1 MMSKS
6 ALLSQFFL
14 PLSAVSLGRFVT
26 SFEEPHQDYHDPMD
40 KIHADTMEKVHTQY
54 ESSYR
59 NITDR
64 NLTSHFTSF
73 LSSSFSKRLS
83 ASIYV
88 RADQAKTY
96 HLNNPGQWFRDA
108 VQLQE
113 TRKWIEKIIDEGEDI
128 YVVVAYH
135 TLQDARITEN
145 IGTQS
150 SVGGNAVI
158 PVSTALAASG
168 VVVPLGNLAD
178 PGLEG
183 FHGGAEDEQRKFIA
197 LGEQVFA
204 VQYRKVRSRWFASNT
219 VDNMTLAK
227 KTWWEKYDRPRYLQS
242 KAEDMIEVELGDG
255 VAFEGDCYEWATESG
270 EVFILSTP
278 G

>member
-1 MMSKS
+1 MSRS

-40 KIHADTMEKVHTQY
+40 KVHADTIEKVQIQY

-83 ASIYV
+83 ASIHLK
-88 RADQAKTY
+88 AIQAKTY
-96 HLNNPGQWFRDA
+96 HLNNPGQWFRNA
-108 VQLQE
+108 VQFQE

-135 TLQDARITEN
+135 TLQDAQITEN

-150 SVGGNAVI
+150 SVGGNATI

-168 VVVPLGNLAD
+168 VVIPFGNLVD

-183 FHGGAEDEQRKFIA
+183 SRGGAEDERRKFIA
-197 LGEQVFA
+197 PGEQVFA

-219 VDNMTLAK
+219 VDKMTLAK
-227 KTWWEKYDRPRYLQS
+227 KTWWERYDRPRYFQG
-242 KAEDMIEVELGDG
+242 KAEDMIEVELGDE
-255 VAFEGDCYEWATESG
+255 VAFEGDCYEWATGSG

>member
-26 SFEEPHQDYHDPMD
+26 SYEEPHQDYHDPMD
-40 KIHADTMEKVHTQY
+40 KIHANTIEKVHIQY

-59 NITDR
+59 NIIDR
-64 NLTSHFTSF
+64 NLTSHLTSF

-83 ASIYV
+83 ASIHV

-96 HLNNPGQWFRDA
+96 HLNNPGEWFRDA

-128 YVVVAYH
+128 YIVVAYH
-135 TLQDARITEN
+135 TLQDAQITEN

-150 SVGGNAVI
+150 SVSGNAVI
-158 PVSTALAASG
+158 PVSKVLATID
-168 VVVPLGNLAD
+168 VVVPLGNLVD
-178 PGLEG
+178 PGLKG
-183 FHGGAEDEQRKFIA
+183 FRGGAEDEQRKFIA
-197 LGEQVFA
+197 PGEQVFA

-219 VDNMTLAK
+219 VDKMTLAK

-242 KAEDMIEVELGDG
+242 KAEDMIEVELGDE
-255 VAFEGDCYEWATESG
+255 VAFEGDCYEGATGSG

>member
-1 MMSKS
+1 MSRG

-40 KIHADTMEKVHTQY
+40 RIHADTLEEIQIRY

-59 NITDR
+59 KIIDR
-64 NLTSHFTSF
+64 NLTSHLTSF

-83 ASIYV
+83 AFIHV

-96 HLNNPGQWFRDA
+96 HLNNPGQWFRSA
-108 VQLQE
+108 VQSQE
-113 TRKWIEKIIDEGEDI
+113 TRKWIEKILDEGEDI

-135 TLQDARITEN
+135 TLQDARITEY

-168 VVVPLGNLAD
+168 VVVPFGNLVD

-183 FHGGAEDEQRKFIA
+183 FRSGAEDEQRRFIA
-197 LGEQVFA
+197 PGEQVFA
-204 VQYRKVRSRWFASNT
+204 VQYRKVRSKWFARNT
-219 VDNMTLAK
+219 VDEMTLAK
-227 KTWWEKYDRPRYLQS
+227 KTWWEKYDRSRYLQS
-242 KAEDMIEVELGDG
+242 KAKDMIEVELGDE
-255 VAFEGDCYEWATESG
+255 VELEGDCYEWATGSG
-270 EVFILSTP
+270 EVLILSTP